1 MKITNQKVI
10 TQWEIQGLPPGE
22 YDLTVIGHSPV
33 GDVQTVVHESIA
45 ETTPPVDPVIE
56 P

>member
-10 TQWEIQGLPPGE
+10 TSWEITGLPPGE

-33 GDVQTVVHESIA
+33 GDVQAVVHESIPEA
-45 ETTPPVDPVIE
+45 APETPVVE